1 MRVYSGFCNSFY
13 PVPAQARRLGH
24 REKAS
29 WISARWPEPNRSW
42 FYDMDETNRVALVTG
57 GARGIGRAIAL
68 GLARPGLTIY
78 LNDVALGEDAA
89 ATQRDVEAKGA
100 AAHLVAFNVADAAA
114 VTKAVDGIIK
124 ESGRL
129 DILVNNAGITR
140 DNLIL
145 RMKEDEWDAVLAGN
159 H

>member
-13 PVPAQARRLGH
+13 PVPAQARRLGR

-78 LNDVALGEDAA
+78 LNDVDLGEDAA
-89 ATQRDVEAKGA
+89 ATAQEVAARGA
-100 AAHLVAFNVADAAA
+100 AARLLEFHVAAA
-114 VTKAVDGIIK
+114 AGGSRGGDG
-124 ESGRL
+124 S
-129 DILVNNAGITR
+129 
-140 DNLIL
+140 
-145 RMKEDEWDAVLAGN
+145 
-159 H
+159 